1 MAETANSTR
10 VDYMAIIQMVIE
22 FIVVNIKFWYITMEA
37 FIRSFLHK
45 EETNVSGEFVFIT
58 GAGHGIGKQ
67 LALQYSSLGAK
78 VICVDINEKNNM
90 QTVKEIKQAGGNA
103 FAYTCNVTSREEIF
117 ALSEKVKQEH
127 GFVGII
133 VNNAGIMPCHPLLEH
148 TEQEIRLMY
157 DVNVM
162 AHFWI
167 LQAFLPD
174 MIERNQGHI
183 VALSSCAGLFGLP
196 NLVPYCGTKFA
207 VRGFMQAMQEELYKQ
222 NPQTQIKFTSIY
234 PYMVDTGLCKNPK
247 FRFPWMKLVDPT
259 EAAAS
264 IILAQRTCLEE
275 ASIPRYFTSIEKVGR
290 FLPRKAMRVANDYLD
305 AYVESDKK

>member
-1 MAETANSTR
+1 MAETGNS

-22 FIVVNIKFWYITMEA
+22 FIVVHVKFYYYIVESLIK
-37 FIRSFLHK
+37 SFLNK
-45 EETNVSGEFVFIT
+45 EQVNVSGKFVFIT
-58 GAGHGIGKQ
+58 GTGHGIGKE

-78 VICVDINEKNNM
+78 VICVDINEKNNT
-90 QTVKEIKQAGGNA
+90 QTVKEIKQGGGSA

-117 ALSEKVKQEH
+117 ALAEKVKKEH
-127 GFVGII
+127 GFISVI

-157 DVNVM
+157 DVNVL

-207 VRGFMQAMQEELYKQ
+207 VRGLMQAMQEELYKQ
-222 NPQTQIKFTSIY
+222 NPKTQIKFTSIY

-247 FRFPWMKLVDPT
+247 FRFPWMKLVDPK

-264 IILAQRTCLEE
+264 IIEAQRSNLEE
-275 ASIPRYFTSIEKVGR
+275 ASIPRYYTSIEKIGR
-290 FLPRKAMRVANDYLD
+290 FVPLKSMRVVNDYLD
-305 AYVESDKK
+305 AYVESDKN

>member
-1 MAETANSTR
+1 MAETGNS
-10 VDYMAIIQMVIE
+10 VDYMAIIHMVIE
-22 FIVVNIKFWYITMEA
+22 LIMVHVKFYYYIVESVIKT
-37 FIRSFLHK
+37 FLHK
-45 EETNVSGEFVFIT
+45 EQVNVSGEFVFIT
-58 GAGHGIGKQ
+58 GTGHGIGKE

-78 VICVDINEKNNM
+78 VICVDINEKNNT
-90 QTVKEIKQAGGNA
+90 QTVKEIKQNGGSA
-103 FAYTCNVTSREEIF
+103 FAYTCNVTSREDIF
-117 ALSEKVKQEH
+117 ALADKVKKEH
-127 GFVGII
+127 GFISVI

-157 DVNVM
+157 DVNVL

-247 FRFPWMKLVDPT
+247 FRFPWMKLVDPK

-264 IILAQRTCLEE
+264 IIEAQRSNLEE
-275 ASIPRYFTSIEKVGR
+275 ASIPRYYNSLEKIGR
-290 FLPRKAMRVANDYLD
+290 FLPSKAMRVINDYLD
-305 AYVESDKK
+305 AYVESDKI